1 MGHQRTRDFAHF
13 WKQEVHG
20 RCCIIKPAGKT
31 QHRMGVEGDNAGE
44 LPGWLAQS
52 FWC

>member
-1 MGHQRTRDFAHF
+1 MVHQRTRDFACS
-13 WKQEVHG
+13 WKQKVHG
-20 RCCIIKPAGKT
+20 RCIIKPAGKT
-31 QHRMGVEGDNAGE
+31 QPRMGVEGDNAGE